1 MSSTSKTRFARVLFL
16 IVVATVVASCRQD
29 MHDQPKL
36 KTYREGADRNPV
48 EGTVPR
54 GALKD
59 DALMPKATPAAAVT
73 PAATTASATAASATA
88 TPAPAGV
95 PAAPIRISDD
105 FPFAITAEVVA
116 RGQNRFNIYC
126 APCHSMLG
134 DGNGMIVQ
142 RGFRRPPSYSDD
154 RLRSSPASHFYDV
167 MTNGFGA
174 MSSYSDKLSP
184 EDRWNVAAYIRALQ
198 LSQRANVSDV
208 PPADRA
214 KLDAAVEGKSGATPG
229 GQHQK

>member
-1 MSSTSKTRFARVLFL
+1 MSSTRTRIARVLFL
-16 IVVATVVASCRQD
+16 IVVAMAVTSCRQD

-36 KTYREGADRNPV
+36 KAYREGADRNPV

-59 DALMPKATPAAAVT
+59 DALAPK
-73 PAATTASATAASATA
+73 S
-88 TPAPAGV
+88 TPAPAGGATGV
-95 PAAPIRISDD
+95 AAAVPAGAPAAPLKVSDD
-105 FPFAITAEVVA
+105 FPFAITAEVLA
-116 RGQNRFNIYC
+116 RGQNRYNVYC

-142 RGFRRPPSYSDD
+142 RGFRKPPSYSED
-154 RLRSSPASHFYDV
+154 RLRNSPASHFYDV

-184 EDRWNVAAYIRALQ
+184 EDRWKVAAYIRALQ
-198 LSQRANVSDV
+198 LSQRASIDDV
-208 PPADRA
+208 PAGDRS
-214 KLDAAVEGKSGATPG
+214 KLDAASEAKGGATHG

>member
-16 IVVATVVASCRQD
+16 IVISTVVSSCRQD

-59 DALMPKATPAAAVT
+59 DALAPKATPV
-73 PAATTASATAASATA
+73 PAGGALATTASAAS
-88 TPAPAGV
+88 APAGA
-95 PAAPIRISDD
+95 PAAPIKVSDD
-105 FPFAITAEVVA
+105 FPFAITAEVLA

-134 DGNGMIVQ
+134 DGKGMIVL
-142 RGFRRPPSYSDD
+142 RGFRKPPSYSED
-154 RLRSSPASHFYDV
+154 RLRNSPASHFYDV
-167 MTNGFGA
+167 ITNGFGA
-174 MSSYSDKLSP
+174 MSSYSDKLTP
-184 EDRWNVAAYIRALQ
+184 EDRWKVAAYIRALQ
-198 LSQRANVSDV
+198 LSQRANVNDV
-208 PPADRA
+208 PAADRA
-214 KLDAAVEGKSGATPG
+214 KLDAAAEAKGGAPHG
-229 GQHQK
+229 GQH